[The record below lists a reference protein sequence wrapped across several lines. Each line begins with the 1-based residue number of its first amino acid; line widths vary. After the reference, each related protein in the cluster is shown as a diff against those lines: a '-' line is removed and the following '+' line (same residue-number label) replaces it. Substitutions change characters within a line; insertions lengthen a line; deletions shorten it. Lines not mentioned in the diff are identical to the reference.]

1 MKKGNL
7 AWVGKL
13 GLPLLI
19 LALAAFVY
27 GLYGFEDT
35 LLRDYSIYLYSGQRM
50 AEGIP
55 PYVSV
60 FDHKGPL
67 SPMLAALGVAW
78 SKELNWDDVYT
89 VRLVFYLTACL
100 TAVAVYL
107 LGKNAFRSQIAGLF
121 GALAFL
127 GFYAYAQRAA
137 SGPEPK
143 TPMVLFEAL
152 NLLFAV
158 QKRWF
163 CGVPRVAAH
172 GSLSVCVLCSGRRY
186 AA

>member
-1 MKKGNL
+1 MPLAKKSSYPAAAGW
-7 AWVGKL
+7 A
-13 GLPLLI
+13 LPLLV
-19 LALAAFVY
+19 LALAVFVY
-27 GLYGFEDT
+27 SLYGFDQV

-100 TAVAVYL
+100 TAVAVL
-107 LGKNAFRSQIAGLF
+107 WRSSCGSPWQSFRLCPLFWPLRGLEKS
-121 GALAFL
+121 
-127 GFYAYAQRAA
+127 A
-137 SGPEPK
+137 SRPR
-143 TPMVLFEAL
+143 
-152 NLLFAV
+152 FA
-158 QKRWF
+158 
-163 CGVPRVAAH
+163 PRQ
-172 GSLSVCVLCSGRRY
+172 G
-186 AA
+186 